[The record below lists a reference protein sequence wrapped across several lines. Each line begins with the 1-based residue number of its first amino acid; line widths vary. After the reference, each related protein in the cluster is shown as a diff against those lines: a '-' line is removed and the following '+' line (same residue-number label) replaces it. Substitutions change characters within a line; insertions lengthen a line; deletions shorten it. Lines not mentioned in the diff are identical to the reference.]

1 MLGLRVCNRSA
12 CSPVNE
18 SRKTANAAESTS
30 LVPNLDQEL
39 MAIKRKL
46 SKEAHHHTK
55 LSPKG
60 GSNHSHQRKVNE
72 NAYVMDESL
81 PPYIPKVLCIP
92 KEASEAP
99 ISSRDL
105 RKLRKARS
113 LSPKK
118 NDTM

>member
-12 CSPVNE
+12 CSPVNK
-18 SRKTANAAESTS
+18 SRKTATAAEATS
-30 LVPNLDQEL
+30 LIPNLDQEL
-39 MAIKRKL
+39 MAVKRKL
-46 SKEAHHHTK
+46 SKGAHHHTK
-55 LSPKG
+55 LSPKC
-60 GSNHSHQRKVNE
+60 GSNHSRQREVDE
-72 NAYVMDESL
+72 DEYLMDESL

-99 ISSRDL
+99 ISSRDI

-113 LSPKK
+113 LSSKK